1 MRAGFPNP
9 YHLRYAVDI
18 DGDYAIAGAPR
29 VFAAPSF
36 TGTGAAYIFE
46 RDEGGTN
53 AWGEKVK
60 LVPSAHEMKAPTP
73 ATNGVQQLVD
83 AKKQGN
89 IAPAP
94 PAAGAPA
101 AGAAATAMA
110 TASLVATTAVKQ
122 PAVSEEKKAQVEV
135 KKPEEQKKE

>member
-1 MRAGFPNP
+1 MFDASVKD
-9 YHLRYAVDI
+9 LKET
-18 DGDYAIAGAPR
+18 IAAQIGEAHEAPTTDF
-29 VFAAPSF
+29 VS
-36 TGTGAAYIFE
+36 
-46 RDEGGTN
+46 TN
-53 AWGEKVK
+53 CKTTQSARLQREVK
-60 LVPSAHEMKAPTP
+60 LVPSAHELKAPTP